1 MKALTVDIFETN
13 MNLALLKEDFS
24 VEANLCN
31 LFSKMELET
40 KTQLI
45 EQTPGIPR
53 NPFNFTG
60 VVTNDIVTKYTTTS
74 PQTLNKSHETTPN
87 VHDTW

>member
-1 MKALTVDIFETN
+1 
-13 MNLALLKEDFS
+13 MNLALLKEDLS
-24 VEANLCN
+24 IEANLCN

-53 NPFNFTG
+53 NPFNLTG
-60 VVTNDIVTKYTTTS
+60 VVINVDNDNIVTKYTTTS
-74 PQTLNKSHETTPN
+74 PQTLNKSHKITPN

>member
-1 MKALTVDIFETN
+1 MKALTVDMLETN
-13 MNLALLKEDFS
+13 MNLALLKEEFS

-45 EQTPGIPR
+45 
-53 NPFNFTG
+53 
-60 VVTNDIVTKYTTTS
+60 
-74 PQTLNKSHETTPN
+74 
-87 VHDTW
+87 

>member
-1 MKALTVDIFETN
+1 MFETN

-45 EQTPGIPR
+45 EQTPGIPT
-53 NPFNFTG
+53 NTFNVTG